1 MKYNPIKIFSVVA
14 ILWVSVALLW
24 DWQGGILAWIIA
36 NLAIYVTVGALL
48 SVVAYILYKIGAW
61 LVK

>member
-14 ILWVSVALLW
+14 ILWVAVALLW
-24 DWQGGILAWIIA
+24 DWQGGLLAWVIA
-36 NLAIYVTVGALL
+36 NLAIYATAGALL
-48 SVVAYILYKIGAW
+48 SVVAYVTYKIGAW